1 MVRRPARW
9 AANHARDPV
18 RLHYAYFTTLALL
31 ASVLFY
37 LCGFGDRPLDKD
49 GTERSRVGYV
59 DGLFLVV
66 SALTSTGLTT
76 LPLSGVSGVQQ
87 GVLCMLMI
95 LGSAIWVSFWMLL
108 FRRRRED
115 VLPKPERGYS
125 VMWGKEKV
133 DPELP
138 VETESVAIK
147 SGVSVFEGSVTSTS
161 HTPHHPGNEFAPSR
175 LSPSIAPGVPHPDEG
190 CAITL
195 LTRLVP
201 LYAFLWLSVAAYIHA
216 ASVTAHLPDTH
227 EAHPHWTALFLA
239 TSAFA
244 NCGMA
249 LTDDNLEP
257 FQHSYVVLAL
267 TGSLILA
274 GNTAFPALL
283 RLMLF
288 CARGLTP
295 RRILGRQKS
304 ALSFVLRFPRRV
316 YTHLFPA
323 RQTWWLVVM
332 LVVTTGVDWVAF
344 EIMSVGNPALE
355 RIPLG
360 PRILDGL
367 FQAICE
373 YPTPFP
379 PRP

>member
-1 MVRRPARW
+1 MVRRPVRW
-9 AANHARDPV
+9 AALRARDPV

-31 ASVLFY
+31 ASLVFY
-37 LCGFGDRPLDKD
+37 LCGDRPLGED
-49 GTERSRVGYV
+49 GTERARAGYV

-76 LPLSGVSGVQQ
+76 LPLSRVSGAQQ
-87 GVLCMLMI
+87 AVLCLLMV

-108 FRRRRED
+108 FRRRREAE
-115 VLPKPERGYS
+115 LPKRERGYS
-125 VMWGKEKV
+125 VTWGKEKV
-133 DPELP
+133 DPEPL
-138 VETESVAIK
+138 VESESVAIK
-147 SGVSVFEGSVTSTS
+147 TGVSVFEGSVTSTGHAPLHAGS
-161 HTPHHPGNEFAPSR
+161 ELAPSR
-175 LSPSIAPGVPHPDEG
+175 LSPSIAATDAPHPDEG
-190 CAITL
+190 YAITL

-201 LYAFLWLSVAAYIHA
+201 LYAVLWLSVAAYIHA
-216 ASVTAHLPDTH
+216 ASVAAHLPDTH
-227 EAHPHWTALFLA
+227 EAHPRWTALFLA

-257 FQHSYVVLAL
+257 FQRSYVVLAL
-267 TGSLILA
+267 TASLILA

-288 CARGLTP
+288 CTRGLTP
-295 RRILGRQKS
+295 RRLLGRQKA

-344 EIMSVGNPALE
+344 EVMSVGNPALE

-373 YPTPFP
+373 WLPPFL
-379 PRP
+379 